1 MGLIKALV
9 SAAGGVLEDQW
20 KEFFYCDSMDSSVL
34 VKKGVKRTNG
44 NNKGNDNVISNG
56 SGIAVA
62 DGQCMIIVDQGKVA
76 EICAEPGQFTYDS
89 SSEPSVFAG
98 NLGTSI
104 VETFKAIGKRF
115 TFGGDTGKDQRVYY
129 FNTKEI
135 IDNKFGTP
143 NPIPFRVVDKKIGLD
158 IDVSLRCSGVY
169 SYRITDPILF
179 YTNICGN
186 VANEYRRDEIDNTL
200 KTEFI
205 SALAP
210 ALAKYSHTNDE
221 IRPYDL
227 PMHNTEISDLMQKE
241 LSEKW
246 SGLRGISVIS
256 VALGTVTLPPED
268 EKMIKEAQRNAINM
282 NPGMAAA
289 TLVSAQA
296 DAMKAAANNAS
307 GAMNGFIGMN
317 MANAAG
323 GVNASDL
330 FAMNSS
336 KAAAPAADS
345 WTCSCGS
352 VNQGKFCANCGAGKP
367 APAAGWTCSCGS
379 VNQGKFCA
387 NCGAKK
393 PAGAL
398 LYKCD
403 KCGWTPEDPSNPPK
417 FCPQCGDPFDDRD
430 AQ

>member
-1 MGLIKALV
+1 M
-9 SAAGGVLEDQW
+9 
-20 KEFFYCDSMDSSVL
+20 
-34 VKKGVKRTNG
+34 
-44 NNKGNDNVISNG
+44 
-56 SGIAVA
+56 
-62 DGQCMIIVDQGKVA
+62 
-76 EICAEPGQFTYDS
+76 
-89 SSEPSVFAG
+89 
-98 NLGTSI
+98 
-104 VETFKAIGKRF
+104 
-115 TFGGDTGKDQRVYY
+115 
-129 FNTKEI
+129 
-135 IDNKFGTP
+135 
-143 NPIPFRVVDKKIGLD
+143 
-158 IDVSLRCSGVY
+158 
-169 SYRITDPILF
+169 
-179 YTNICGN
+179 
-186 VANEYRRDEIDNTL
+186 
-200 KTEFI
+200 
-205 SALAP
+205 AP

-336 KAAAPAADS
+336 NAAAPAADS